1 MFKINNQMRKILL
14 ICFAAITMTGCGVNK
29 QAQQIKA
36 LEKCKY
42 RVISADQISV
52 AGADIKNLMSNQNIN
67 LASLPGLAFGLLRKD
82 VPLQARLNM
91 EITNPSSSLA
101 AINDFEYKVLIN
113 QQELAEGFV
122 NQVVSIEPGQTVTV
136 PVAVSAN
143 IYQFISNRKVMSE
156 ITDFLRGGS
165 GGEER
170 KGLVTLK
177 IRPSI
182 KVGNTLV
189 KYPGFISI
197 DKEVSSKILL

>member
-1 MFKINNQMRKILL
+1 MKKLLL
-14 ICFAAITMTGCGVNK
+14 ICFAAMTVFSCGVNK

-36 LEKCKY
+36 LEKCTYK
-42 RVISADQISV
+42 IKSADHISV
-52 AGADIKNLMSNQNIN
+52 AGTAIGNLLNNQNIN

-82 VPLQARLNM
+82 VPLRATLHM
-91 EITNPSSSLA
+91 EITNPSGNLA
-101 AINDFEYKVLIN
+101 AINEFEYKVLIN
-113 QQELAEGFV
+113 KQELATGFV
-122 NQVVSIEPGQTVTV
+122 NQLVSVEPGTTVVV
-136 PVAVSAN
+136 PVDVNAN
-143 IYQFISNRKVMSE
+143 VYQFISNAKVMSE
-156 ITDFLRGGS
+156 ITEFLRAGGS
-165 GGEER
+165 GSEK